1 MLSSLGLMLVSST
14 FVGLIIGYYLD
25 KWFKTDPYLTIIF
38 FVLGIISGFFTV
50 FRDVKKM
57 RN

>member
-1 MLSSLGLMLVSST
+1 MLVSST